1 MNDSLTTSIYQLCK
15 SLLVPVTLIA
25 LKFHGKVANDQKAS
39 ADLSGTSQDQARV
52 SAKTDIDELIQ
63 DVFLYK
69 LLEAGMS
76 SLISVD
82 VEEDSGLIEKFTQNN
97 ELKLVID
104 PIDGTLNY
112 IDPKNNDFSINIAL
126 ISKDRVEFSFVAFP
140 MFNALLS
147 NFQNSYNVSE
157 ISEVLGEPF
166 LNIFE
171 PSENNQSRRNQI
183 QYNFRTPESMVN
195 MLNSKN
201 LTTKPSNGLYYA
213 SIEILA
219 GNCDAL
225 IAGTPMVRDI
235 IMHEIL
241 AGLYPD
247 LFEIYDYKGNSLNY
261 FDGPRLSEF
270 VFAKKGMRDL
280 IIGNI

>member
-1 MNDSLTTSIYQLCK
+1 MNDSPTTVIYQLCK

-25 LKFHGKVANDQKAS
+25 LKFHGKVANDQKQS
-39 ADLSGTSQDQARV
+39 PDLSGTSQDQART

-63 DVFLYK
+63 DIFLHK

-76 SLISVD
+76 SIVSVD
-82 VEEDSGLIEKFTQNN
+82 VEEDSELIEKFTKDGD
-97 ELKLVID
+97 LKLVID

-112 IDPKNNDFSINIAL
+112 IDPSDNDFSINIAL

-147 NFQNSYNVSE
+147 NFQNSYSISK
-157 ISEVLGEPF
+157 ISEDLRQPF
-166 LNIFE
+166 RNIFE
-171 PSENNQSRRNQI
+171 VSEDNKNRSNQI
-183 QYNFRTPESMVN
+183 QYNRRTPEFMVSN
-195 MLNSKN
+195 LSSKN
-201 LTTKPSNGLYYA
+201 IQMIPSKGLYYP
-213 SIEILA
+213 SIDILA
-219 GNCDAL
+219 GSCDAL

-261 FDGPRLSEF
+261 FEGPRLKEF
-270 VFAKKGMRDL
+270 VFAKKLMRDL
-280 IIGNI
+280 ITSNH